1 MGIPKSRLAKQAQEG
16 RHPVRRDLAV
26 GRYLLY
32 YVTDE
37 EHERVRGKLEE
48 RERAGIQPEA
58 EPEAAAA
65 WEELAS
71 LTDDEDTSEQTDPG
85 FASRRRPT
93 ERPAVHTAV
102 VVSDVHVPD
111 HDAPA
116 WSAVLDFVRE
126 TQPAEVVI
134 AGDFLELE
142 SASQHGGVANP
153 RALVDEIRAG
163 RRELQRLREAV
174 PSATITYLEG
184 NHETRLSRITVRHI
198 PTFSGAF
205 TVPDL
210 LGLRDFGIRWLPH
223 GKAYALGKLRV
234 MHGWY
239 TPKHHAAKHLDA
251 LGHSVMYGH
260 THRPQTFTR
269 STAENEQHAA
279 YGLGCLRTLDA
290 DWCDGK
296 PMGWH
301 HGFGVVD
308 VLPSGQFHA
317 SLVSIHGGRFA
328 FGGRVY
334 G

>member
-1 MGIPKSRLAKQAQEG
+1 MAAHEP
-16 RHPVRRDLAV
+16 
-26 GRYLLY
+26 
-32 YVTDE
+32 TD
-37 EHERVRGKLEE
+37 V
-48 RERAGIQPEA
+48 
-58 EPEAAAA
+58 
-65 WEELAS
+65 
-71 LTDDEDTSEQTDPG
+71 QTDPG
-85 FASRRRPT
+85 FKRRAPVDK
-93 ERPAVHTAV
+93 PQAHTAV

-111 HDAPA
+111 HDGPA
-116 WSAVLDFVRE
+116 WSAVLDFIRE

-163 RRELQRLREAV
+163 RRELQRLREAA
-174 PSATITYLEG
+174 PNATITYLEG
-184 NHETRLSRITVRHI
+184 NHETRLQRTTVRHI

-210 LGLRDFGIRWLPH
+210 LGLRDFGIRWIPE
-223 GKAYALGKLRV
+223 GKPYHLGKLRV
-234 MHGWY
+234 IHGWY

-260 THRPQTFTR
+260 THRPQVYTR

-290 DWCDGK
+290 DWCQGK

-301 HGFGVVD
+301 HGFAVVD

-317 SLVSIHGGRFA
+317 HMVSIHGGTFA
-328 FGGRVY
+328 FAGRVY